1 MRIAQIMLARRLGGG
16 EQVFIDLCGAIASRG
31 HEVLAIGA
39 AESDALDV
47 LDARSDLQC
56 ARVQCLGTWD
66 PLCRWAI
73 GRLLRRFEPDVV
85 QTHMGRASALGG
97 SAARSRG
104 YPTLAMLHTMIGL
117 KYYRAIDLFVPT
129 TADQEAYLRKNGVSA
144 DRVERIPH
152 FRSLA
157 PVGVARAPRQT
168 DGVVKTLGRF
178 VHKKGFDVLLHAAA
192 HAAAQGVPFRLEIGG
207 DGPERNSLKALAKQ
221 LGIGD
226 RVTFCGWIDDVAA
239 FLSDADVFVLPSR
252 IEPFGIVVL
261 EAMACGVP
269 IVATRVSGPLEI
281 LDDHTA
287 LLVPS
292 DDPVVLAEAVTAAFT
307 APDAAK
313 MRANAALAL
322 FKENYAEAAVVER
335 YLAACRRL
343 AAGSDFSAT
352 RV

>member
-16 EQVFIDLCGAIASRG
+16 EQVFIDLCGAAASRG
-31 HEVLAIGA
+31 YEVLAIGA
-39 AESDALDV
+39 AESDAMDALDR
-47 LDARSDLQC
+47 RSDLQC
-56 ARVQCLGTWD
+56 ARVRCHGTWD

-97 SAARSRG
+97 KAARSAG
-104 YPTLAMLHTMIGL
+104 YPTLAMLHTMIEL
-117 KYYRAIDLFVPT
+117 KYYRTIDLFVPT
-129 TADQEAYLRKNGVSA
+129 TADQEAYLRRNGVPA

-152 FRSLA
+152 FRSME
-157 PVGVARAPRQT
+157 PVAIAKAPRQT

-192 HAAAQGVPFRLEIGG
+192 HAAAQGAPFRLEIGG
-207 DGPERNSLKALAKQ
+207 DGPERSSLKALAAR

-239 FLSDADVFVLPSR
+239 FLADADLFVLPSR
-252 IEPFGIVVL
+252 IEPFGIVIL

-269 IVATRVSGPLEI
+269 IVATRVSGPLET
-281 LDDHTA
+281 LDEHTA

-292 DDPVVLAEAVTAAFT
+292 DDPAALAEAMMAVFD
-307 APDAAK
+307 APDAAGA
-313 MRANAALAL
+313 RAHAALAS
-322 FKENYAEAAVVER
+322 FKANYAESAVMNR
-335 YLAACRRL
+335 YLVACRRL
-343 AAGSDFSAT
+343 AESSEAAKKA
-352 RV
+352 